1 MASYWPTPYATD
13 VFYSRTHDHT
23 SRLLHLAL
31 SGLLISMCPQ
41 PKSGPHET
49 R

>member
-1 MASYWPTPYATD
+1 MASYWPTPYGTD

-31 SGLLISMCPQ
+31 WVYSFRCARN
-41 PKSGPHET
+41 PKAGPHET